1 LHIHKAH
8 GKLKILNNKKQ
19 EITMRLSLWNKLKK
33 QVTEGNE
40 KGARKSVLED
50 LFNDFNRNRFTVYK
64 FNFFRGI
71 FFGLGSVL
79 GGTVVIAIIVG
90 VLNLTGQ
97 LVPGVAGFAND
108 IVDVMQK
115 TTKK

>member
-1 LHIHKAH
+1 MKLSFWK
-8 GKLKILNNKKQ
+8 KLKQ
-19 EITMRLSLWNKLKK
+19 
-33 QVTEGNE
+33 QVKHNNE
-40 KGARKSVLED
+40 KGARQSVLEE

-79 GGTVVIAIIVG
+79 GGTVVLALIVG

-97 LVPGVAGFAND
+97 LVPGVASFAKD
-108 IVDVMQK
+108 IIDVMQK
-115 TTKK
+115 STGN